1 MIVLICIVVVVFLW
15 LAYELENAPL
25 LDEQTGDITY
35 KEWIKFLGFKIKR
48 RKNDKV

>member
-15 LAYELENAPL
+15 MAYELENAPY
-25 LDEQTGDITY
+25 LDDNTGDFVY
-35 KEWIKFLGFKIKR
+35 REWIKFLGFKIKR